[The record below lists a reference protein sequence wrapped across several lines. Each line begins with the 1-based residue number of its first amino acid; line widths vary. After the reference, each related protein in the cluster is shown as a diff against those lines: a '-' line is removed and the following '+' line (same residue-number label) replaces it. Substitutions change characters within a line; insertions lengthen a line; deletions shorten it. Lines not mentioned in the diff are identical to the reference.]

1 MTDRVLAAICTLLIL
16 SVVVIIGIAIGLYFK
31 TGLAAGL
38 GLMLLVVVKIFTG
51 A

>member
-1 MTDRVLAAICTLLIL
+1 MTDRVLAGICTLLFL
-16 SVVVIIGIAIGLYFK
+16 SVVIIIGIAIGLSFK

>member
-16 SVVVIIGIAIGLYFK
+16 SVVVFIGIAIRLSFK

-38 GLMLLVVVKIFTG
+38 GLMILIVVKIFTG
-51 A
+51 S